1 MSLTTPQII
10 TLPPETLGTNTFR
23 QTITPAGVAHLDG
36 FRKQYPF
43 VEIGVAVPLN
53 FRDYNYQS
61 VEMLCSSL
69 VLRVNERRSYP
80 IGQKIG
86 FTIWAVYRNG
96 AQRRVTISD
105 GTYGMGDYYQLY
117 MVGNVPYSCMTM
129 NEWTATSLVFRPPL
143 TDIPSTEPITSA
155 ALEYTVVPDAHTQGV
170 ASDYPVPL
178 DEALNF
184 RFAMYPQPLPL
195 DDPDGVFDS
204 LQLQSPSHRARRHH

>member
-1 MSLTTPQII
+1 MSLTTPQIV
-10 TLPPETLGTNTFR
+10 TLPPETLSTNTFR

-69 VLRVNERRSYP
+69 VLRVNESYSYP
-80 IGQKIG
+80 VGTKIG
-86 FTIWAVYRNG
+86 FTVWAVNRNG
-96 AQRRVTISD
+96 AQRRVTI
-105 GTYGMGDYYQLY
+105 GEGIYGIGDYCQLY
-117 MVGNVPYSCMTM
+117 MVRNVGYSGMTM
-129 NEWTATSLVFRPPL
+129 DEWAATSLVFRPSL
-143 TDIPSTEPITSA
+143 TNIPSTEPITSA
-155 ALEYTVVPDAHTQGV
+155 VLEYTVVPDAHTQGGP
-170 ASDYPVPL
+170 SDYPAPL
-178 DEALNF
+178 DKALNF

-204 LQLQSPSHRARRHH
+204 LQVQSPLHRARRHH